1 LGFQPQQSLHEQLGI
16 PVTKKNSHSTWKS
29 KTIKLLNEIINYPD
43 PKKRWYKYAVT
54 SAVQYLSKHHIDVI
68 ISTSPPVI
76 THLIARTVSQQYQ
89 IPWIADLRDPWAR
102 LYDDKQSLITP
113 FQQRLSS
120 RTLKFADSIVAVT
133 SPQVD
138 MLKSLF
144 PHKNVAC
151 ITNSFDPDDFPETP
165 SNLTEKFT
173 ITHTGTLYNGKR
185 DPSLLF
191 QVVSKLIQ
199 SKQIKKDLI
208 KLRFY
213 GKTENWLVEEIKKYD
228 LVGVVSCH
236 GRIPREEILEK
247 LRESQLLLL
256 LRLNTVTSEQGDCPA
271 KIFEYFG
278 ARRPILGVGG
288 FGGIIRDLLHETR
301 TGTYGENAEELEQVL
316 RAYYQEFLNFGRV
329 ACGGNGNLKK
339 YTSISMARSYSRILD
354 EIAVN

>member
-1 LGFQPQQSLHEQLGI
+1 
-16 PVTKKNSHSTWKS
+16 
-29 KTIKLLNEIINYPD
+29 
-43 PKKRWYKYAVT
+43 
-54 SAVQYLSKHHIDVI
+54 
-68 ISTSPPVI
+68 
-76 THLIARTVSQQYQ
+76 
-89 IPWIADLRDPWAR
+89 
-102 LYDDKQSLITP
+102 
-113 FQQRLSS
+113 
-120 RTLKFADSIVAVT
+120 
-133 SPQVD
+133 

-151 ITNSFDPDDFPETP
+151 ITNSFDSDDFPQTP

-173 ITHTGTLYNGKR
+173 ITHTGTLYNGER

-199 SKQIKKDLI
+199 SKQIKNDLI
-208 KLRFY
+208 EIRFY

-236 GRIPREEILEK
+236 GHIPREEILEK
-247 LRESQLLLL
+247 QRESQLLLL
-256 LRLNTVTSEQGDCPA
+256 LRLNTVTSERGDCPA

-316 RAYYQEFLNFGRV
+316 LAYYQEFLKFGRV
-329 ACGGNGNLKK
+329 TCVRNGNLKK
-339 YTSISMARSYSRILD
+339 YTSIAMARSYSKILD
-354 EIAVN
+354 EIGVNS